1 MDFKLILQIAG
12 VVLGLLYLY
21 LEYKANIWLWL
32 VGLAMPAIHSVLYFR
47 SGLYADF
54 GMQIYY
60 VLAGVYGFVAWR
72 LARGEQK
79 VNKDVEGICRIPVR
93 TAGTLLF
100 ILVILNAA
108 LYLFL
113 SRMTDSTV
121 PFWDSFT
128 TSLSVI
134 AMWML
139 SRKYVEQWL
148 VWMLVDAVT
157 VGLYFYKGIPITA
170 GLYLLYTA
178 LAAVGYR
185 KWLKGMKA

>member
-32 VGLAMPAIHSVLYFR
+32 VGLAMPAIHSVLYFK

-100 ILVILNAA
+100 IMVILNAA

-157 VGLYFYKGIPITA
+157 VGLYFYKGIPITS